1 MNCLFLLSTVVV
13 VQCAV
18 PYISF
23 KGEIL
28 ADHGYV
34 DLNLVGEDFNL
45 ECHTD
50 LGSCCTSVEGL
61 HRGDWH
67 FPNGNR
73 PSSVNFL
80 NDIYQSRSEQTI
92 HLNCRND
99 TSGPSGKYLCDVP
112 TNAVHD
118 NDTSVRES
126 VYVGVYSTG
135 GNASQPYVHVHH
147 CLCHFHLCKAPVV
160 STYGILSG
168 IHS

>member
-1 MNCLFLLSTVVV
+1 MV

-50 LGSCCTSVEGL
+50 LGSCCTSAEGL

-73 PSSVNFL
+73 PSSVNFS
-80 NDIYQSRSEQTI
+80 NDILYQSRSEQTI
-92 HLNCRND
+92 HLNRRND
-99 TSGPSGKYLCDVP
+99 ASGPSGIYRCDVP

-118 NDTSVRES
+118 NDTSMRES

-135 GNASQPYVHVHH
+135 GNASQPYVHH
-147 CLCHFHLCKAPVV
+147 CSFVFYLWPTRH
-160 STYGILSG
+160 
-168 IHS
+168 